1 MNNYRISSEI
11 DSYTDHYREI
21 DPDHEIAERLYAA
34 ELAIKKLQTSE
45 LIGSS
50 FLMRSI
56 IICCYN
62 IVGIIFVVGAYSVLH
77 SLWEIYW
84 QWVR

>member
-1 MNNYRISSEI
+1 MSNYRISREI
-11 DSYTDHYREI
+11 DSYTDRYVEI
-21 DPDHEIAERLYAA
+21 DPDNDIAERLYAA

-50 FLMRSI
+50 LLMRSV
-56 IICCYN
+56 IICFYN

-77 SLWEIYW
+77 YLWEIYW
-84 QWVR
+84 QWAR

>member
-1 MNNYRISSEI
+1 MSDYRISSNI
-11 DSYTDHYREI
+11 DAYTDRYREI
-21 DPDHEIAERLYAA
+21 APERDIADRLYEA

-50 FLMRSI
+50 FLMRSMI
-56 IICCYN
+56 IFFYN

-77 SLWEIYW
+77 FLWALYW
-84 QWVR
+84 QWAR